1 MLLLLDNYDSFSYNL
16 VDYFAQLG
24 IETVIFKNDSNL
36 EDIIQESYSGIVL
49 SPGPGAPKES
59 GILMEVIGHY
69 HNILPMLGI
78 CLGHQAIGEYFGC
91 KLIKAK
97 VPMHGKVSELLFMED
112 PLFDGFVKGSEYVRY
127 NSLVLDSIPDCLS
140 PIAWSNDGEIMA
152 IKHSKYPITGIQ
164 FHPEAYLTDKGIEI
178 LKNWLYLNVDSKISV
193 KEIDLHEHR

>member
-178 LKNWLYLNVDSKISV
+178 LKNWLYLNVDLKIPV